1 MLFFQANRSKFNS
14 IVVIVMLVS
23 AESTADSA
31 IQHDAHSER
40 IGLGPEELALI
51 VNDADSISVKIA
63 EYYKSRRRIPKI
75 NVIHVNFRPDRTS
88 MPRAEFQKIKDE
100 VDAITP
106 RNVQAY
112 ALTWTIPYRVDCMS
126 ITTAFAIGFD
136 EGFCSNACVPT
147 KQNPYYNS
155 SSHRPYDD
163 YRIRPTIALAGVSFS
178 EVKRLIDRGVA
189 SDHTFPGG
197 TGYLVSTSDKARN
210 VRAVEYPEIIQ
221 QYLGSSLDLRL
232 VRADY
237 IKDRSG
243 VLFYFTGIKSVTAL
257 KTIRFVPGAIA
268 DHLTSAGGYLTD
280 NGDQMSSLRWLERG
294 ATGSYGTVVEPCNYL
309 DKFPN
314 PGIVISFYLH
324 GETLLEAYWKSVAW
338 PGEGIFIGEPLAAPF
353 GRRSG
358 TSRSG

>member
-1 MLFFQANRSKFNS
+1 MLVFRANRSMFKS
-14 IVVIVMLVS
+14 MVVILMLVA
-23 AESTADSA
+23 AESAPDSA
-31 IQHDAHSER
+31 IQHDSRRER
-40 IGLGPEELALI
+40 KGLGPEELAVL
-51 VNDADSISVKIA
+51 VNDADPVSVKVV
-63 EYYKSRRRIPKI
+63 EYYKSRRRIPKTNI
-75 NVIHVNFRPDRTS
+75 IHVNFRPDRTS
-88 MPRAEFQKIKDE
+88 MPRAEFQKIMDT
-100 VDAITP
+100 VDVATP

-112 ALTWTIPYRVDCMS
+112 ALTWTMPYRVECMS
-126 ITTAFAIGFD
+126 ITTAFAAGFD
-136 EGFCSNACVPT
+136 EGFCSKTCGPT

-163 YRIRPTIALAGVSFS
+163 YHIRPTMALAGGSFS

-210 VRAVEYPEIIQ
+210 VRAVNYPEIIQ

-243 VLFYFTGIKSVTAL
+243 VLFYFTGIKSVKAL

-268 DHLTSAGGYLTD
+268 DHLTSAGGDLTG
-280 NGDQMSSLRWLERG
+280 NGGQMSSLQWLERG
-294 ATGSYGTVVEPCNYL
+294 ATGSYGAVVEPCNHL
-309 DKFPN
+309 GKFPN
-314 PGIVISFYLH
+314 PGIVISRYLH
-324 GETLLEAYWKSVAW
+324 GDTLLEAYWKSVAW

-353 GRRSG
+353 AP
-358 TSRSG
+358 

>member
-1 MLFFQANRSKFNS
+1 MLVFRSNRSMFKS
-14 IVVIVMLVS
+14 MVTIAMLVS
-23 AESTADSA
+23 AESAAGNALQNNDRRETT
-31 IQHDAHSER
+31 
-40 IGLGPEELALI
+40 GLGPEELAVL
-51 VNDADSISVKIA
+51 VNDADLVSVKVA
-63 EYYKSRRRIPKI
+63 EYYKSSRRIPRA

-88 MPRAEFQKIKDE
+88 MPRAEFQKIKAT
-100 VDAITP
+100 VGGVAL

-112 ALTWTIPYRVDCMS
+112 ALTWTMPYRVECMS
-126 ITTAFAIGFD
+126 ITTAFAAGFD
-136 EGFCSNACVPT
+136 EGFCSETCGPR

-163 YRIRPTIALAGVSFS
+163 YRMRPTMTLAGGSFS

-210 VRAVEYPEIIQ
+210 VRAVNYPEIIQ

-268 DHLTSAGGYLTD
+268 DHFTSAGGDLAG
-280 NGDQMSSLRWLERG
+280 NSDQMSSLQWLKRG
-294 ATGSYGTVVEPCNYL
+294 ATGSYGTVVEPCNHL
-309 DKFPN
+309 GKFPN
-314 PGIVISFYLH
+314 PEIVISHYLH

-353 GRRSG
+353 AP
-358 TSRSG
+358 